1 MELDFYL
8 LQVDNYTI
16 KVIDNTAPNQ
26 ISPINIINS
35 MTLDIIGS
43 NVLNGGVY
51 SIDIIP
57 YIKTYKRDKEI
68 YEITSE
74 VLGLGSDTIIPDGT
88 YTLTWV
94 INNMYTTTHIFC
106 VYNTIRK
113 AINELL
119 TNVNYNVEVTT
130 TDVDLIGDYC
140 NGDIEQVRLAQ
151 AMLDSLRV
159 AAAIGSKT
167 QCNDLIDKLNRLL
180 TIINSQYG
188 KSNYRR

>member
-8 LQVDNYTI
+8 LQVDDYTI
-16 KVIDNTAPNQ
+16 KVIDNTLANQ
-26 ISPINIINS
+26 ISPINEINN
-35 MTLDIIGS
+35 MTLDIIGA
-43 NVLNGGVY
+43 NVLDGGVY
-51 SIDIIP
+51 DIDIIP
-57 YIKTYKRDKEI
+57 YIKTYKRDREI
-68 YEITSE
+68 YEITSD
-74 VLGLGSDTIIPDGT
+74 VLGIGTSVIIPDGT
-88 YTLTWV
+88 YTLTWT
-94 INNMYTTTHIFC
+94 INNIYTITHTFC
-106 VYNTIRK
+106 VYNTVK
-113 AINELL
+113 KTVDELL

-159 AAAIGSKT
+159 AAAIGSTT
-167 QCNDLIDKLNRLL
+167 QCNDLLNKLNRLL

>member
-8 LQVDNYTI
+8 LQVDDYTI
-16 KVIDNTAPNQ
+16 KVIDNTLVDQ
-26 ISPINIINS
+26 ISPINEINN
-35 MTLDIIGS
+35 MTLDIIGA
-43 NVLNGGVY
+43 NVLDGGVY
-51 SIDIIP
+51 DIDIIP
-57 YIKTYKRDKEI
+57 YIKTYKRDREI
-68 YEITSE
+68 YEITSD
-74 VLGLGSDTIIPDGT
+74 VLGIGTSVIIPDGT
-88 YTLTWV
+88 YTLTWT
-94 INNMYTTTHIFC
+94 INNIYTITHTFC
-106 VYNTIRK
+106 VYNTIKK
-113 AINELL
+113 AVDELL

-159 AAAIGSKT
+159 AAAIGSTT
-167 QCNDLIDKLNRLL
+167 QCNDLLNKLNRLL